1 MDAITR
7 QALRASESRIWTMSS
22 RGSPDIERILVEGA
36 GSTDANGLYYKIDGL
51 SNGELFSKREVACGQ
66 QNVYTLSISVN
77 KEDVVEG
84 RIFSSKLLT
93 QGAVRKMVRTP
104 SLVSKKFK
112 PILQITKIYEET
124 RDDDK
129 ARRVLMVSFH
139 NETETVLDEC

>member
-1 MDAITR
+1 M
-7 QALRASESRIWTMSS
+7 
-22 RGSPDIERILVEGA
+22 
-36 GSTDANGLYYKIDGL
+36 
-51 SNGELFSKREVACGQ
+51 ACGQ

-129 ARRVLMVSFH
+129 ARRVLMVSLN
-139 NETETVLDEC
+139 NETEMVLDKC